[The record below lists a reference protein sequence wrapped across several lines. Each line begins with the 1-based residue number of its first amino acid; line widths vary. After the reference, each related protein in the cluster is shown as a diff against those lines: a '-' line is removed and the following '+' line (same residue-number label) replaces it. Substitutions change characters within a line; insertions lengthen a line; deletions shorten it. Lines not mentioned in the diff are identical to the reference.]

1 LKLQTLP
8 SFKIDNATHFARPK
22 WIHFCFVD
30 GMNSIELEIKNIES
44 KIFIIRGKKV
54 MLDEDLAKLYE
65 VPTMRLNE
73 QVKRNIRRFPSDF
86 MFVLTEQELSNLI
99 SQFAISSST
108 HGGRRNLPTAF
119 TEQGIAM
126 LSSVLRSDRAID
138 VNIAIMRA
146 FIRMREILISNQEL
160 ESRITELE
168 QKYDGKFSIVFDAL
182 RKLITP
188 EAKPLKKIKGLSD

>member
-1 LKLQTLP
+1 
-8 SFKIDNATHFARPK
+8 
-22 WIHFCFVD
+22 
-30 GMNSIELEIKNIES
+30 MNSIELEIKNIES